1 MNPRT
6 GRPGS
11 DKITESDIVVP
22 ERLTHFGY
30 HQKSENVS
38 IFPEIFLCQFFR
50 KNFFCQKS
58 LFWNLENINE
68 RMLFT
73 CFTDR
78 LNLDRNRY
86 EYESTK
92 TKEKWTNDVI
102 AKKYFANFVKSGAS
116 YKSFAFEYLR
126 IFKKSTSRSTYH
138 RIKKN
143 ADSILGLVTHRTKN
157 ATYNRKIDDELKQ
170 FERHCR
176 TVIIKCHQ
184 RRFAIRLNTTAVAQ
198 VMQNEAE
205 KLDFPKNSQYK
216 IFDHGR

>member
-1 MNPRT
+1 MKAPKPKR
-6 GRPGS
+6 
-11 DKITESDIVVP
+11 
-22 ERLTHFGY
+22 
-30 HQKSENVS
+30 
-38 IFPEIFLCQFFR
+38 
-50 KNFFCQKS
+50 
-58 LFWNLENINE
+58 NE
-68 RMLFT
+68 QMTL
-73 CFTDR
+73 
-78 LNLDRNRY
+78 
-86 EYESTK
+86 SQ
-92 TKEKWTNDVI
+92 
-102 AKKYFANFVKSGAS
+102 KKYFANFVKSGAS

-205 KLDFPKNSQYK
+205 KFDFPWLKKMQFHSDYVVRFMK
-216 IFDHGR
+216 EYDLIFSSKQSNQVFIPDQQMDLHRNEFETSKCSL

>member
-1 MNPRT
+1 MNMKAPKPKR
-6 GRPGS
+6 
-11 DKITESDIVVP
+11 
-22 ERLTHFGY
+22 
-30 HQKSENVS
+30 
-38 IFPEIFLCQFFR
+38 
-50 KNFFCQKS
+50 
-58 LFWNLENINE
+58 NE
-68 RMLFT
+68 QMTL
-73 CFTDR
+73 
-78 LNLDRNRY
+78 
-86 EYESTK
+86 SQ
-92 TKEKWTNDVI
+92 
-102 AKKYFANFVKSGAS
+102 KKYFANFVKSGAS

-205 KLDFPKNSQYK
+205 KFDFPWLKKMQFHSDYVVRFMKEYDLIFSSKLFFFSKFREISENVSIFPVSIFPGELYK
-216 IFDHGR
+216 SIFQVHILV